1 MAPFAI
7 PGRDRDVKFYDR
19 GALAKFADGAV
30 TAVIYGPDGKQDEAL
45 VTSLWA
51 GETAAPEDLLK
62 QMDDPLQYLNESQ
75 MWEIEELVLPLSENL
90 VMVSPILKRL
100 PDRMVQAIQ
109 DQN

>member
-1 MAPFAI
+1 
-7 PGRDRDVKFYDR
+7 
-19 GALAKFADGAV
+19 
-30 TAVIYGPDGKQDEAL
+30 
-45 VTSLWA
+45 LWA